1 MGPAFAVL
9 GQRDD
14 GRATQAERELTRE
27 LDPGHAADS
36 VRAKQTAHV
45 GYLTDTMSGEN
56 RDDLGRAALSGRLVR
71 VLATPSVPEG
81 LLARGI
87 LESEGI
93 PVLTKGEG
101 EGPYRMGPVQLW
113 VPEELEFQARLL
125 LEGPP
130 GGETAVEDSEDT
142 TEDRDRP

>member
-1 MGPAFAVL
+1 
-9 GQRDD
+9 
-14 GRATQAERELTRE
+14 
-27 LDPGHAADS
+27 
-36 VRAKQTAHV
+36 
-45 GYLTDTMSGEN
+45 MSGEN
-56 RDDLGRAALSGRLVR
+56 REDLDRTTASGRVVLV
-71 VLATPSVPEG
+71 LSTPTVTEG

-113 VPEELEFQARLL
+113 VPEEFELQARLL

-130 GGETAVEDSEDT
+130 TDDTAFPSQDEATREND
-142 TEDRDRP
+142 

>member
-1 MGPAFAVL
+1 
-9 GQRDD
+9 
-14 GRATQAERELTRE
+14 
-27 LDPGHAADS
+27 
-36 VRAKQTAHV
+36 
-45 GYLTDTMSGEN
+45 MSGEN
-56 RDDLGRAALSGRLVR
+56 RGDPDPAALSGRLVR
-71 VLATPSVPEG
+71 VLATPSVTEG

-125 LEGPP
+125 LEGPAE
-130 GGETAVEDSEDT
+130 GDATFDDSEDT

>member
-1 MGPAFAVL
+1 M
-9 GQRDD
+9 
-14 GRATQAERELTRE
+14 T
-27 LDPGHAADS
+27 
-36 VRAKQTAHV
+36 
-45 GYLTDTMSGEN
+45 GEN
-56 RDDLGRAALSGRLVR
+56 RGDLDRAGVSGRLVR
-71 VLATPSVPEG
+71 VLTTSTVTEG

-125 LEGPP
+125 LEGPVDDATRSP
-130 GGETAVEDSEDT
+130 EAEDAEDPSEDP
-142 TEDRDRP
+142 ERP

>member
-1 MGPAFAVL
+1 VL
-9 GQRDD
+9 
-14 GRATQAERELTRE
+14 T
-27 LDPGHAADS
+27 
-36 VRAKQTAHV
+36 
-45 GYLTDTMSGEN
+45 
-56 RDDLGRAALSGRLVR
+56 
-71 VLATPSVPEG
+71 TPTVTEG

-125 LEGPP
+125 LEGPVDDATRSP
-130 GGETAVEDSEDT
+130 EAEDAEDPSEDP
-142 TEDRDRP
+142 ERP

>member
-14 GRATQAERELTRE
+14 GGAAQAERELARE
-27 LDPGHAADS
+27 LAPGHAADS

-45 GYLTDTMSGEN
+45 GYLTDTMTGEN
-56 RDDLGRAALSGRLVR
+56 RGDLDPAALSGRLVR
-71 VLATPSVPEG
+71 VLTTSSVPEG

-101 EGPYRMGPVQLW
+101 EGPYRLGPVQLW
-113 VPEELEFQARLL
+113 VPEELEVQALL
-125 LEGPP
+125 VLDARISAGGDALEA
-130 GGETAVEDSEDT
+130 GEVDKADLG
-142 TEDRDRP
+142 